1 MPREGYLQHRF
12 GAGIGVF
19 ARQLESVTNNEDLC
33 EICHENGKKPTTVFP
48 RSSSK
53 KLSALD
59 E

>member
-33 EICHENGKKPTTVFP
+33 EICHENGKKTDHSF
-48 RSSSK
+48 SK
-53 KLSALD
+53 IFEQEAQRAR
-59 E
+59 